1 MKNFA
6 LTIVV
11 SLLVYSNGTAQQEKG
26 IIGFNSWLNNWT
38 EFKPNKSEYNEPN
51 QIITGTI
58 AVDSKLY
65 KKKCVFVNG

>member
-6 LTIVV
+6 LTLVV

-51 QIITGTI
+51 QIITSTI

-65 KKKCVFVNG
+65 KKMCIC